1 VQVHPSPPTC
11 ELAGTYT
18 SRVPDGPEH
27 RISALL
33 ETINDIPVTT
43 QFVDGFASEFRPM
56 LVDMVLACAPMSYRP
71 VYSIASKLYDST

>member
-1 VQVHPSPPTC
+1 MGQNTGFPRCSKPST
-11 ELAGTYT
+11 T
-18 SRVPDGPEH
+18 SQ
-27 RISALL
+27 
-33 ETINDIPVTT
+33 VTT